1 MGSRILSIDAGF
13 LVFIAMLILLLPIRL
28 IVAWLIAI
36 IIHELGHYIALRL
49 FRVRVYS
56 VRLRVFGA
64 TMITEPISGW
74 REAVCAAAGPIAGF
88 CVLLVARWMPC
99 TAVFAFVHSVYNLLP
114 ISSLDG
120 GRILKCV
127 LRMIF
132 MKISLQRVKT
142 NSTISKT
149 KHLERYK

>member
-36 IIHELGHYIALRL
+36 IIHELGHYTALRL
-49 FRVRVYS
+49 FRIRVYS

-64 TMITEPISGW
+64 VMITEPISGW
-74 REAVCAAAGPIAGF
+74 REAFCAAAGPIAGF

-99 TAVFAFVHSVYNLLP
+99 TAVFAFVTMLPVLKTLKERHTGTDDENFTIGKMFRYLFKNKYLLHLILFYNA
-114 ISSLDG
+114 
-120 GRILKCV
+120 
-127 LRMIF
+127 
-132 MKISLQRVKT
+132 
-142 NSTISKT
+142 
-149 KHLERYK
+149 